1 MPQYHGTLE
10 PDHDRSARVG
20 VLLVNSGSPD
30 SASVRDIRRFLG
42 RLLSD
47 PRVVELPRWLWL
59 PILHGIILPI
69 RPLRSARKYRA
80 IFAAGRSP
88 LLRLSHELSAALE
101 AELAT
106 RPVPPVSVA
115 IGMMYSKPSVR
126 DAITS
131 LTDAGARRL
140 LVVPLFAQYSG
151 VTTAAACDKVASA
164 LAALRWVPEL
174 RYVADFHDHP
184 DYIEALRASIAAH
197 WAAHGRSGHLLLS
210 WHGIPSAYC
219 EKGDPYLR
227 RCHATAQLLADALKL
242 REGEWSLAFQSRFG
256 GGRWLRPYTDEV
268 LDALPARGV
277 RTVTVA
283 CPGFAVDCLE
293 TLEEIDVTDR
303 ARFLAAGGKRFDY
316 VPALNARPE
325 HVLALANLV
334 QAHVRGWGGEGAVR
348 GAAGFP
354 RVVSIV

>member
-1 MPQYHGTLE
+1 MPQYHGTVE
-10 PDHDRSARVG
+10 PGHDTSERIG

-42 RLLSD
+42 KLLSD

-59 PILHGIILPI
+59 PILRGIILPI

-88 LLRLSHELSAALE
+88 LLQLSQELRAALE
-101 AELAT
+101 SGLAA
-106 RPVPPVSVA
+106 RPAPPLSVA
-115 IGMMYSKPSVR
+115 IGMLYSNPSIR
-126 DAITS
+126 DAIAS

-140 LVVPLFAQYSG
+140 LVVPLFAQYCG
-151 VTTAAACDKVASA
+151 VTTAAVYDQVARELA
-164 LAALRWVPEL
+164 LLRWIPEV

-197 WAAHGRSGHLLLS
+197 WAANGRSGHLLLS

-219 EKGDPYLR
+219 DKGDPYLR
-227 RCHATAQLLADALKL
+227 RCHATAQLLAEALKL
-242 REGEWSLAFQSRFG
+242 RAGEWSVAFQSRFG
-256 GGRWLRPYTDEV
+256 GGKWLRPYTDEV

-283 CPGFAVDCLE
+283 CPGFAIDCLE
-293 TLEEIDVTDR
+293 TLEEIDVEDR
-303 ARFLAAGGKRFDY
+303 ARFLDAGGTRFDY

-334 QAHVRGWGGEGAVR
+334 QHHVRGWGSDSAARSGA
-348 GAAGFP
+348 FP
-354 RVVSIV
+354 RVVSIA